1 MKLVI
6 AIVGNDD
13 ASIVSNELTKDGF
26 HVTKL
31 STTGGFLKAG
41 NTTFLIGVAK
51 EKVERVIEI
60 LKEYSSK
67 RTQVVPSTSAIDV
80 GMYSSFPVE
89 ITIGGATVFVI
100 NVERHEKL

>member
-13 ASIVSNELTKDGF
+13 ASIVLSELTKAKF
-26 HVTKL
+26 QVTKL

-51 EKVERVIEI
+51 EKVGDVIEI
-60 LKEYSSK
+60 LREYSSK

-100 NVERHEKL
+100 DVERHEKL